1 MITLALVAAAVY
13 LFAGDRIGHLV
24 ASFSEK
30 APTIE
35 RRHLAGAAM
44 LAAAAVMWAR
54 SAPSTPTPGP
64 GPAPD
69 AAINLRGAFIGP
81 DAAAD
86 AAAVSAHFAE
96 LADELEYDGQA
107 AEPLIRTGVAW
118 DELRTRSKALRWRG
132 VSLGEKHP
140 RAREAIRE
148 YLDRTAGTSGA
159 PLSPAQRSTWVAA
172 YREIARAA
180 DVSR

>member
-1 MITLALVAAAVY
+1 VITLALVAAAVY
-13 LFAGDRIGHLV
+13 LFAGDRITHLV

-69 AAINLRGAFIGP
+69 AAIDLRGAFIGP

-96 LADELEYDGQA
+96 LADELEHDGEA

-140 RAREAIRE
+140 RVREAIRE

-159 PLSPAQRSTWVAA
+159 PLSPAQRAAWVAA

>member
-1 MITLALVAAAVY
+1 MITVALIAAAVY

-24 ASFSEK
+24 AAFAEK

-35 RRHLAGAAM
+35 RRHLVGAAL

-54 SAPSTPTPGP
+54 SEPQSPTPAP

-69 AAINLRGAFIGP
+69 PAINLRGMFVGP

-96 LADELEYDGQA
+96 LADELEHDGQA
-107 AEPLIRTGVAW
+107 AEPLLKTGVAW
-118 DELRTRSKALRWRG
+118 DELRTRAKAMRWKG

-148 YLDRTAGTSGA
+148 YLDRAAGTSGG
-159 PLSPAQRSTWVAA
+159 PMSPAQRSSWVAA